1 MTMGDRI
8 RKLRLAAGWT
18 QQELAERAG
27 LSLTTISKLERNHM
41 EPSRVST
48 VQRLATALGCSVPHL
63 LYGPRGWLDR
73 LRDRWPVLTS
83 LRQPCTISEKVDVP
97 IEERPFKP
105 DQQLADAL
113 VGQLVKDYS
122 EERGDE

>member
-1 MTMGDRI
+1 MTESMGCRI

-27 LSLTTISKLERNHM
+27 LSLTTISKLECDHM

-73 LRDRWPVLTS
+73 LRDRWPVLEPV
-83 LRQPCTISEKVDVP
+83 QPRGMVTTTIDIPV
-97 IEERPFKP
+97 EE
-105 DQQLADAL
+105 
-113 VGQLVKDYS
+113 
-122 EERGDE
+122 ETE

>member
-1 MTMGDRI
+1 
-8 RKLRLAAGWT
+8 
-18 QQELAERAG
+18 
-27 LSLTTISKLERNHM
+27 
-41 EPSRVST
+41 
-48 VQRLATALGCSVPHL
+48 
-63 LYGPRGWLDR
+63 
-73 LRDRWPVLTS
+73 VLTS